1 MRIGVISLFPEMFQ
15 AVTEYGVT
23 GRAAKKG
30 IIELLSINP
39 RTFAHDKHQK
49 VDERPFGGGPGMV
62 MMVQPLRDAIL
73 EAKSKL
79 PNAKVV
85 YMSPQGKRFD
95 HQECQKLAENNELI
109 IVAGRY
115 EGIDERIIDKY
126 VDEELS
132 IGDYVLSGGELP
144 AMVVIDAV
152 SRLLPGVLGDELS
165 AVEDSF
171 AAGLLDCPQYTRPPE
186 IDGMS
191 VPDVLMSGDHEK
203 IRKWRLKQSLARTYE
218 RRPDILNNLAL
229 TDEQKKIL
237 ALYLR
242 ERKSK

>member
-23 GRAAKKG
+23 GRAVKKG

-186 IDGMS
+186 IDGQK
-191 VPDVLMSGDHEK
+191 VPEVLMSGNHEK
-203 IRKWRLKQSLARTYE
+203 IRKWRLEQSLVRTYE

-229 TDEQKKIL
+229 TDEQEKIL